1 MKKFLLKSLTTSLF
15 IVIICTMN
23 SFAQPC
29 SDAGTASA
37 TSDSLCFGDTTTL
50 VLTGYIGAIQW
61 QSFDGSM
68 WIDETN
74 PGATTDAYKVSL
86 FSTTDFRAVVTAA
99 GCLPDT
105 SNTITIN
112 MSVVP
117 PATTGDTRCGYG
129 SVTLTSQTPGLIRWF
144 DVPTGGVALDTGA
157 TFTTNVG
164 NTTTF
169 YAASVTNG
177 GTGVTPMPNQAG
189 TFGSNARGYW
199 FTAPTDFTITG
210 VFVPT
215 GNGAN
220 QNIAVI
226 KFDNNQPPPFFA
238 TTTNAFTTLF
248 LTQNDPSTGVI
259 PVSLSVQAGDVIGVL
274 ATRGNSPG
282 SETNSYAPSPNTT
295 VIDGQTV
302 TLTRMGMQLPLST
315 NVPQDIW
322 QEAGGSISRLELYY
336 DIGCESARTP
346 TIATVNPSTIA
357 TISATDSALCAG
369 QSAIL
374 DVNSTSTTYTY
385 NWSPAAG
392 LNTTTGTT
400 VTATPTVPTYY
411 TVVATDSVCG
421 YIDSLF
427 IDVGP
432 ASAAGTATSSTD
444 TICAGNEA
452 TLTLT
457 GSVGNVQ
464 WQSFN
469 GTSWVDETNPGNDST
484 AYTVSPTQ
492 DLDYRAVV
500 TSGGCDP
507 DTSITL
513 SIAVLTITDPILAD
527 TSLCGS
533 GNVDLTAI
541 GQGNFNWYDD
551 STSIAPFFTGATYSY
566 NATASDTFWVE
577 AFGGADYDIGALN
590 PGIGSQNN
598 STSNDFG
605 MAFDVAAQC
614 VIESVKVFPQ
624 TAGPVTINLRQVQN
638 GAIISSFS
646 TTVQAF
652 IGQDLP
658 INFTVSPGTN
668 YRLELATG
676 SVVCTRNTTGANY
689 PYQVSNGPLEI
700 TGYLSPNF
708 NTGGA
713 YYYFYDWQVSEGC
726 KSSRVPVVVT
736 VNQFP
741 PTPTIGQLG
750 NTLVSSSAT
759 GNQWLLNGTIIPGAT
774 GQSYTPTQIGTYVVA
789 VTENGCTS
797 LSPPFPVV
805 TIGLTEIDGIEFTL
819 FPNPVSDVLN
829 ITTLSPITFDAAL
842 NIYDVA
848 GRSVHPATT
857 LQSGTLVNTR
867 IDVSSFTP
875 GVYIAEVRSD
885 SGTTRIKFQILK

>member
-1 MKKFLLKSLTTSLF
+1 
-15 IVIICTMN
+15 
-23 SFAQPC
+23 
-29 SDAGTASA
+29 
-37 TSDSLCFGDTTTL
+37 
-50 VLTGYIGAIQW
+50 
-61 QSFDGSM
+61 
-68 WIDETN
+68 
-74 PGATTDAYKVSL
+74 
-86 FSTTDFRAVVTAA
+86 
-99 GCLPDT
+99 
-105 SNTITIN
+105 
-112 MSVVP
+112 
-117 PATTGDTRCGYG
+117 
-129 SVTLTSQTPGLIRWF
+129 
-144 DVPTGGVALDTGA
+144 
-157 TFTTNVG
+157 
-164 NTTTF
+164 
-169 YAASVTNG
+169 
-177 GTGVTPMPNQAG
+177 
-189 TFGSNARGYW
+189 
-199 FTAPTDFTITG
+199 
-210 VFVPT
+210 
-215 GNGAN
+215 
-220 QNIAVI
+220 
-226 KFDNNQPPPFFA
+226 
-238 TTTNAFTTLF
+238 
-248 LTQNDPSTGVI
+248 
-259 PVSLSVQAGDVIGVL
+259 
-274 ATRGNSPG
+274 
-282 SETNSYAPSPNTT
+282 
-295 VIDGQTV
+295 
-302 TLTRMGMQLPLST
+302 LST
-315 NVPQDIW
+315 NVPQNIW
-322 QEAGGSISRLELYY
+322 QEAGGSISRLEIYY

-346 TIATVNPSTIA
+346 TVATVTPSDTA
-357 TISATDSALCAG
+357 TISASDSALCAG
-369 QSAIL
+369 QSAVL
-374 DVNSTSTTYTY
+374 DVNSTSTSYTYT
-385 NWSPAAG
+385 WSPAAG

-400 VTATPTVPTYY
+400 VTATPALPTYY
-411 TVVATDSVCG
+411 TVVASDSVCG

-452 TLTLT
+452 TLTLA

-484 AYTVSPTQ
+484 VYTVSPLQ

-551 STSIAPFFTGATYSY
+551 SLSTAPFFTGATYSY

-598 STSNDFG
+598 SASNDFG

-638 GAIISSFS
+638 GAIISSF
-646 TTVQAF
+646 TTNVQAF
-652 IGQDLP
+652 IGQDIP
-658 INFTVSPGTN
+658 VNFTVSPGTN

-676 SVVCTRNTTGANY
+676 SVVCTRNTSGANY
-689 PYQVSNGPLEI
+689 PYQVASGPLEI

-736 VNQFP
+736 VNPFP

-750 NTLVSSSAT
+750 NTLISSSAT

-805 TIGLTEIDGIEFTL
+805 SIGISEIGGVQFSI
-819 FPNPVSDVLN
+819 FPNPVSSIMNLSTTEVLLFDVRLDFVDM
-829 ITTLSPITFDAAL
+829 S
-842 NIYDVA
+842 
-848 GRSVHPATT
+848 GRKILPAIS
-857 LQSGTLVNTR
+857 LQEGTIIDQKV
-867 IDVSSFTP
+867 DVSELSS
-875 GVYIAEVRSD
+875 GLYIININSD
-885 SGTTRIKFQILK
+885 IGSTRMHFMVE